1 MKTRLSLV
9 SNSSTSS
16 FICDVCGAVES
27 GQDACLSDV
36 GMIRCENGH
45 DFHENGCGKTKLPKI
60 PEDATSTNEEGE
72 LLEAFCPICQMI
84 AIPNNMVLDYLINK
98 YDLKMNDVKNEMR
111 KAKGK

>member
-45 DFHENGCGKTKLPKI
+45 DFQKKGYAEVSPGKLKDRFLKLYHLQEPLAGVK
-60 PEDATSTNEEGE
+60 DALARLAPQHTADFCKWLSQLQGE
-72 LLEAFCPICQMI
+72 
-84 AIPNNMVLDYLINK
+84 
-98 YDLKMNDVKNEMR
+98 
-111 KAKGK
+111 